1 MIFDC
6 TQLARIVQIWDNH
19 FSSPVQFTGGGLW
32 VGVLSS
38 GQCSL
43 ADSVNSSAVAG
54 SLLIGS
60 GSLRLEPLVP
70 CHLMAVRIDG
80 EVPSLFIKSF
90 PGSMFADGTS
100 APEAAQLLAMLATE
114 PTTERAAGLCC
125 QLLCE
130 LANADSAQSAYTL
143 LVAQAVAAM
152 RENYAELYGID
163 ELSDNLNVSKS
174 HLVRTFKEQVG
185 ITPGQYLT
193 QVRINAA
200 KQLLFH
206 REYSLDVIASLCG
219 FSGAN
224 YLCRV
229 FKQHTGMTPTEFRTS
244 SASLPAPSE
253 PIPLENEMFV

>member
-1 MIFDC
+1 
-6 TQLARIVQIWDNH
+6 
-19 FSSPVQFTGGGLW
+19 
-32 VGVLSS
+32 
-38 GQCSL
+38 
-43 ADSVNSSAVAG
+43 
-54 SLLIGS
+54 
-60 GSLRLEPLVP
+60 
-70 CHLMAVRIDG
+70 
-80 EVPSLFIKSF
+80 
-90 PGSMFADGTS
+90 MFADGAS
-100 APEAAQLLAMLATE
+100 APEAAQLLAMLAAEST
-114 PTTERAAGLCC
+114 PERIAGLCC

-130 LANADSAQSAYTL
+130 LANADSARSAYSP
-143 LVAQAVAAM
+143 LVAQAVSSM

-163 ELSDNLNVSKS
+163 ELSDNLNVSKP

-193 QVRINAA
+193 QIRIDAA

-206 REYSLDVIASLCG
+206 REYSLEVIASLCG

-244 SASLPAPSE
+244 SAALPAPSE